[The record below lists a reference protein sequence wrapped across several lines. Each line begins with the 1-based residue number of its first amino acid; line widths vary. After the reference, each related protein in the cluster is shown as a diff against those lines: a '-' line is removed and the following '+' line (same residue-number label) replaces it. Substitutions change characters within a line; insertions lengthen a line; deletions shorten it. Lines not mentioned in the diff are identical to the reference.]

1 MKISRSLIFLLTK
14 PFLIFFDDR
23 VVVVVVVVVVV
34 IIIYVALLYALIGIT
49 ELFDSLYAFLLN
61 SGNN

>member
-23 VVVVVVVVVVV
+23 VVVVVVVVV

>member
-23 VVVVVVVVVVV
+23 VVVVVVVVVV